1 MCSSHVNAFGRLTIE
16 ATADS
21 KPDVTIDALAV
32 SEKVIESA
40 LNLLSWNKK
49 SYYFLSSTICLFIR
63 VWYKGYVPF

>member
-40 LNLLSWNKK
+40 LNLLS
-49 SYYFLSSTICLFIR
+49 
-63 VWYKGYVPF
+63 